1 MRERSTGIE
10 TEEEADIETE
20 IGTGTDETDIVIDV
34 MTAEGM
40 ILSEGVAARGATE
53 ATEATEVIEVLEATG
68 SVHHGLMTNPLLQE
82 FQEVGFKF

>member
-1 MRERSTGIE
+1 MKERSTGIE

-20 IGTGTDETDIVIDV
+20 IGTDETDIVIDV

-40 ILSEGVAARGATE
+40 ILSEGVAARG

>member
-53 ATEATEVIEVLEATG
+53 ATEVIEVLEATG